1 METSGEPFL
10 AIDGVQVDER
20 DVQALRGIDEHGSIH
35 GAAAELGR
43 SYSRMQQR
51 ITQLEETLG
60 PLVTR
65 TRGGEG
71 GGGSTLTADAHD
83 LLARFDRLKAEFSG
97 LARAEE
103 SVFAGTVVERDGLLG
118 TIETAA
124 GTVRGIVPPDADQV
138 QVSIRSDVVG
148 LTTPEDAPRPKSTS
162 VRNQFEGTVTNVES
176 RAGLADVT
184 VDVGADRPLR
194 ALLTGTS
201 LETLDLAVGDR
212 VVASFKATATRAV
225 PSPET
230 DTA

>member
-1 METSGEPFL
+1 METGGEPVL
-10 AIDGVQVDER
+10 AIDGAQVDER

-35 GAAAELGR
+35 KAAAELGR

-51 ITQLEETLG
+51 ITRLEETLG
-60 PLVTR
+60 PLVSR

-83 LLARFDRLKAEFSG
+83 LLAQFDRLKAEFSG

-124 GTVRGIVPPDADQV
+124 GTVRGIVPADADHV

-148 LTTPEDAPRPKSTS
+148 LTTPDDAPQPTSTS

-176 RAGLADVT
+176 RAGLGDVT
-184 VDVGADRPLR
+184 VDVGADSPLR
-194 ALLTGTS
+194 TLLTETS

-225 PSPET
+225 PSPES
-230 DTA
+230 DTE